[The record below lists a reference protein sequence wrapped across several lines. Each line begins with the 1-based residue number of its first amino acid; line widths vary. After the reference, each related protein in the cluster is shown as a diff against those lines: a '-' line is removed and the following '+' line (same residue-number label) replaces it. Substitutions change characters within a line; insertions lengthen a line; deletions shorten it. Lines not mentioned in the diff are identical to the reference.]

1 MGARYGIGDPIFAK
15 GWLSVYGRASLGA
28 NCVSRNL
35 NAASHMT
42 NTATLAPD
50 ASGLAAAAAQLRA
63 GGLVAF
69 PTETVYGLGGDA
81 RGDLAVARIFDAKG
95 RPRFNPLI
103 VHVEGLAQAEK
114 IAIFTPAAR
123 DLAQRFWP
131 GPLTLVLPLRAAA
144 GLSPLVTADLPSV
157 ALRVPAHPV
166 ALALLRAFGGPI
178 AAPSANPS
186 GRISPTTAAHVLEG
200 LGGKIAAV
208 LDGGPCAVGVES
220 TILSLLDAPQ
230 ILRQGGLAQEQIEA
244 AIGAPLTAGLDTSAR
259 PVAPGQL
266 ASHYAP
272 NAGVRLNAIVAEQ
285 GEVMIGFG
293 AIGGDMT
300 LSPSGDV
307 VQAAANLF
315 SSLRAADVLAAQRG
329 ATCIAVAPIPNIGL
343 GRAIN
348 DRLSRAAA
356 PRT

>member
-1 MGARYGIGDPIFAK
+1 
-15 GWLSVYGRASLGA
+15 
-28 NCVSRNL
+28 
-35 NAASHMT
+35 
-42 NTATLAPD
+42 
-50 ASGLAAAAAQLRA
+50 
-63 GGLVAF
+63 
-69 PTETVYGLGGDA
+69 
-81 RGDLAVARIFDAKG
+81 
-95 RPRFNPLI
+95 
-103 VHVEGLAQAEK
+103 
-114 IAIFTPAAR
+114 
-123 DLAQRFWP
+123 
-131 GPLTLVLPLRAAA
+131 
-144 GLSPLVTADLPSV
+144 
-157 ALRVPAHPV
+157 VPAHPL

-230 ILRQGGLAQEQIEA
+230 ILRQGGLAQEMIEEA
-244 AIGAPLTAGLDTSAR
+244 LGAPVMTGHDTSAR

-266 ASHYAP
+266 SSHYAP
-272 NAGVRLNAIVAEQ
+272 NAGVRLNANLAEH

-293 AIGGDMT
+293 PVKGDIS

-315 SSLRAADVLAAQRG
+315 SCLRAADVLASQRG
-329 ATCIAVAPIPNIGL
+329 ASRIAVAPIPNIGL

-348 DRLSRAAA
+348 DRLGRAAA
-356 PRT
+356 PRS